1 MSEITI
7 YTARR
12 IHTMSRSNPEAQAV
26 AVRDGMILEAGRIE
40 DMQPW
45 LQDADVRV
53 DEQFADKVIFPGF
66 IDPHLH
72 PSLGATILPCHFITA
87 FEWGLG
93 NRKIPATRGRG
104 AYLDAV
110 RQAVAGRDPDQ
121 KLFVTYGYHR
131 TWHGIVGR
139 KELNE
144 IAPDFPVMLWHRSF
158 HELIMNDA
166 AIDLLGM
173 DRQMI
178 AEHPQVDAENG
189 VFYETGAALAMNGLR
204 PHLFSPKWF
213 GAGLEDL
220 KQILHAGGH
229 TTVADMAWGIFDFEV
244 EWQSYTHAFETAE
257 APFRVMMIPR
267 GIPEAELTGTP
278 EEALARIDALCDRG
292 SHRLFFDRHVKL
304 FTDGAFFSQLMQVQE
319 PGFIDGHHGEWLTA
333 PEQFEAACRAYWHA
347 GYRIHVHCTGD
358 LGVELALDVLDK
370 LQFERPRFDHR
381 FTIEHFGV
389 STEEQVRRIKALGA
403 LVSANVYYLHELG
416 EAYWRHNLG
425 HERASQM
432 ARLGSLARE
441 QVPFALHSDFTL
453 APARPLNSVWVAVN
467 RIAESGAVLGP
478 NERVSVDQAMRAI
491 TIEAAYV
498 LGQEHRIGS
507 IRAGKS
513 ADFTVLDEDPY
524 EVAPETIRDIRVHGT
539 VFEGVPHLVQD

>member
-7 YTARR
+7 YPARR
-12 IHTMSRSNPEAQAV
+12 IHTMSPSNPIAEAV
-26 AVRDGMILEAGRIE
+26 AVRDGIILEAGRIK

-45 LQDADVRV
+45 LEGAKVTV
-53 DEQFADKVIFPGF
+53 DEQFADKVLFPGF

-72 PSLGATILPCHFITA
+72 PSLGATLLPCQFITA
-87 FEWGLG
+87 FEWDLG
-93 NRKIPATRGRG
+93 KHKVPATRGRTE
-104 AYLDAV
+104 YLARLQQFIAD
-110 RQAVAGRDPDQ
+110 RGPSQE
-121 KLFVTYGYHR
+121 LFVTWGYHR
-131 TWHGIVGR
+131 TWHGIIGR
-139 KELNE
+139 PDLNA
-144 IAPDFPVMLWHRSF
+144 IAPDVPVILWHRSF
-158 HELIMNDA
+158 HEVILNDA
-166 AIDLLGM
+166 AIDKLNL
-173 DRQMI
+173 DRQMM
-178 AEHPQVDAENG
+178 ASHPQIDADLG
-189 VFYETGAALAMNGLR
+189 VFFETGGQVALNALR
-204 PHLFSPKWF
+204 PHLFAPTWF
-213 GAGLEDL
+213 GRGLQDL
-220 KQILHAGGH
+220 KQLLHAGGH
-229 TTVADMAWGIFDFEV
+229 TTVGDMAWGIFDFEL
-244 EWQSYTHAFETAE
+244 EWQSYIFAIEQAE
-257 APFRVMMIPR
+257 APFRVQMIPR
-267 GIPEAELTGTP
+267 GIPDAELTGTP
-278 EEALARIDALCDRG
+278 EEALARIETLSDRG
-292 SHRLFFDRHVKL
+292 SHRLFFDKHVKL

-333 PEQFEAACRAYWHA
+333 PEQFEAACRAYWNA

-441 QVPFALHSDFTL
+441 GVPFALHSDFTM
-453 APARPLNSVWVAVN
+453 APARPLTSVWVAVN

-478 NERVSVDQAMRAI
+478 NERISVDQAMRAI
-491 TIEAAYV
+491 TIDAAYV
-498 LGQEHRIGS
+498 LGQEQRIGS

-513 ADFTVLDEDPY
+513 ADFTVLDDDPY

-539 VFEGVPHLVQD
+539 VFEGTPHLVKG

>member
-1 MSEITI
+1 
-7 YTARR
+7 
-12 IHTMSRSNPEAQAV
+12 
-26 AVRDGMILEAGRIE
+26 
-40 DMQPW
+40 
-45 LQDADVRV
+45 
-53 DEQFADKVIFPGF
+53 
-66 IDPHLH
+66 
-72 PSLGATILPCHFITA
+72 
-87 FEWGLG
+87 
-93 NRKIPATRGRG
+93 
-104 AYLDAV
+104 
-110 RQAVAGRDPDQ
+110 
-121 KLFVTYGYHR
+121 
-131 TWHGIVGR
+131 
-139 KELNE
+139 
-144 IAPDFPVMLWHRSF
+144 
-158 HELIMNDA
+158 MNDV
-166 AIDLLGM
+166 AIDLLDM

-178 AEHPQVDAENG
+178 AEHPQVDADHG

-213 GAGLEDL
+213 GTGLEDL
-220 KQILHAGGH
+220 KEILHAGGH

-244 EWQSYTHAFETAE
+244 EWQSYMHAFETAE

-278 EEALARIDALCDRG
+278 EEALDRIDALCDRG
-292 SHRLFFDRHVKL
+292 SHRLFFDKHVKL

-333 PEQFEAACRAYWHA
+333 PEQFEAACRAYWNA